1 MVKRKNKWNDCLLE
15 VENPTDNQLL
25 YLKDLYNKE
34 TLIRYMRKWE
44 YKFNTRMTDKDYK
57 QYRHEIELL
66 QLDSFEVLATFEDY
80 GFI

>member
-1 MVKRKNKWNDCLLE
+1 MVKRKNNCNDCLLE

-66 QLDSFEVLATFEDY
+66 QLDSFEVLATFDDY

>member
-1 MVKRKNKWNDCLLE
+1 MVKRKNNWNDCLLE

-25 YLKDLYNKE
+25 YLKDLYSKDI
-34 TLIRYMRKWE
+34 LIKYMRKWE

>member
-1 MVKRKNKWNDCLLE
+1 MVRRINKWNDCLLE
-15 VENPTDNQLL
+15 VENPTDNQLI
-25 YLKDLYNKE
+25 YMKDLYNKE

-66 QLDSFEVLATFEDY
+66 QLNNIEVLAKFY
-80 GFI
+80 YYSYI

>member
-1 MVKRKNKWNDCLLE
+1 M
-15 VENPTDNQLL
+15 
-25 YLKDLYNKE
+25 KDLYNKE

-66 QLDSFEVLATFEDY
+66 QLDSFEVLKTFDDY
-80 GFI
+80 GYI